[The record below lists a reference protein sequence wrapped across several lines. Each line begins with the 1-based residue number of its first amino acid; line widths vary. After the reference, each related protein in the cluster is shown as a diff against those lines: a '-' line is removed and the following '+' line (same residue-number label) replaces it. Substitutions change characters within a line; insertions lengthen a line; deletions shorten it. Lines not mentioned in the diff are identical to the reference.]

1 MVMKRVLLIILQTLL
16 TGSPLVSQHE
26 NGIREGMHAPLF
38 SLPYATKDSV
48 ARNPLSMSEI
58 IGTRN
63 IVLAFY
69 PAAWSPGCTKEVCSF
84 RDNFSELQSLD
95 AEILAI
101 SGDYTWSLHSWAQHH
116 DLPFK
121 LLSDHDHKVARMY
134 ESYNETTMYN
144 KRTIYLVDKNG
155 IVRYLNLRYS
165 VSDAKD
171 FELLKEALRKL
182 E

>member
-1 MVMKRVLLIILQTLL
+1 
-16 TGSPLVSQHE
+16 
-26 NGIREGMHAPLF
+26 
-38 SLPYATKDSV
+38 
-48 ARNPLSMSEI
+48 
-58 IGTRN
+58 
-63 IVLAFY
+63 
-69 PAAWSPGCTKEVCSF
+69 
-84 RDNFSELQSLD
+84 
-95 AEILAI
+95 
-101 SGDYTWSLHSWAQHH
+101 
-116 DLPFK
+116 
-121 LLSDHDHKVARMY
+121 MY

>member
-1 MVMKRVLLIILQTLL
+1 MAMNRSVSFLMLVFLISAPLL
-16 TGSPLVSQHE
+16 SQDE
-26 NGIREGMHAPLF
+26 QGINQGNLAPLF

-48 ARNPLSMSEI
+48 ATSPLSLSEI
-58 IGTRN
+58 IGKRN
-63 IVLAFY
+63 IILAFY
-69 PAAWSPGCTKEVCSF
+69 PADWSPGCTRELCSF

-101 SGDYTWSLHSWAQHH
+101 SGDYTWSLHAWAQHH